1 MTQDNNDAVQHCGDN
16 ICGPKSGRTTSVI
29 FRNCGAPQLPALQ
42 TSSSVLAD
50 AFGSPKFSIELYA
63 VDKAYG
69 RVWNRE
75 CQTCTTSVIIRI
87 S

>member
-1 MTQDNNDAVQHCGDN
+1 MLFNTAGTTFV
-16 ICGPKSGRTTSVI
+16 GPNQGEPLVI
-29 FRNCGAPQLPALQ
+29 FRSSGAPQLPALQ

-50 AFGSPKFSIELYA
+50 AFGSPKFSIGLNA